1 MYFACERAEA
11 KSGKY
16 TEKRVDY
23 AVVTRQ
29 DARYNIIY
37 AFLIN
42 KKLFFQVVL
51 RCFIIFQKTNELLN
65 CRYLMLI

>member
-1 MYFACERAEA
+1 MYFACERADA

-42 KKLFFQVVL
+42 KKLFF
-51 RCFIIFQKTNELLN
+51 
-65 CRYLMLI
+65 